1 MPLIGPS
8 SYLQVLKIQYSRDA
22 KNVTKEALMSKR
34 SERNSDADGSH
45 WPGTASAAV
54 EVVRDVPSLQA
65 LSSAA
70 PLLAQQQLIKG
81 QDDAAINLLKHIFG
95 AYVPP
100 SWTCCH

>member
-1 MPLIGPS
+1 MEHPE
-8 SYLQVLKIQYSRDA
+8 VAR
-22 KNVTKEALMSKR
+22 NVAEEALMSKGPQPNR
-34 SERNSDADGSH
+34 CDADGGR

-81 QDDAAINLLKHIFG
+81 QDDAGINLLKHIFG
-95 AYVPP
+95 AHVPP